1 MGNQKQERSPDQ
13 NIVDELA
20 GVASPPLPAAH
31 HTIDTSGHLVSNIKA
46 TTWATTLP
54 RSGKLSGHL
63 WDFLDGS
70 LPVGMFQ
77 GEFLYI
83 NRKDPARGRWFIDL
97 PNGQGTLILGQA
109 QLSSVKDVQ
118 QLLSLV
124 EHLLQKFRQAS
135 PPTPS
140 REDTMFEQLLKLYTT
155 YMISGVTSPMPHFV
169 GPPGSGK
176 STVFKQLA
184 DMLGVNLHIVN
195 VSRISPLGLEG
206 LELPDSDRNALTL
219 LISEM
224 WTKAKEGDIYLFDEF
239 LRGFPEVYN
248 GLLDIFTGREV
259 AGYQLPRVFIAGA
272 SNATATYDKALE
284 DRLLH
289 IPVPDP
295 RKSKAEKRRLSQM
308 LITELGLLPSML
320 DSYEMQSL
328 MDEEVLPTFEI
339 LDHFNGKATRNGN
352 TSIKGQ
358 SLRKLIGQAKMRH
371 IQSNLLKD
379 LINVNNAS
387 ANRPGKHQYVLLMEG
402 KHVPAGYESAARA
415 LRGNRKLTPAQQLNI
430 ELNLQLIEMQAALSE
445 KETADADDDTTFA

>member
-1 MGNQKQERSPDQ
+1 MGNQKAERSLDRI
-13 NIVDELA
+13 IVDDLA
-20 GVASPPLPAAH
+20 GAALPPAH
-31 HTIDTSGHLVSNIKA
+31 YTIDTSGHLVSNTNA
-46 TTWATTLP
+46 TTWTTTFP
-54 RSGKLSGHL
+54 QSKAQTVHL
-63 WDFLDGS
+63 WSYLDGE
-70 LPVGMFQ
+70 LPVGVFQ
-77 GEFLYI
+77 GEYLYI
-83 NRKDPARGRWFIDL
+83 NRKDLAVGMWFIDL
-97 PNGQGTLILGQA
+97 PNEQGTLTLDKA
-109 QLSSVKDVQ
+109 QLNSLRNWQ

-124 EHLLQKFRQAS
+124 AQMVQKFQQAP

-140 REDTMFEQLLKLYTT
+140 REDTMFEQLLKLYYT

-259 AGYQLPRVFIAGA
+259 AGYRLPRVFIAGA
-272 SNATATYDKALE
+272 SNSTATYDKALE

-295 RKSKAEKRRLSQM
+295 RKSKAEKKRLSQM

-328 MDEEVLPTFEI
+328 MDQEVLPTFEI
-339 LDHFNGKATRNGN
+339 LDHFNGTATRNGN

-371 IQSNLLKD
+371 IQSPLLKD
-379 LINVNNAS
+379 LINVNNTS

-445 KETADADDDTTFA
+445 KDADDDTTFA

>member
-1 MGNQKQERSPDQ
+1 MGKKKEGRGLDRI
-13 NIVDELA
+13 IVDELDGA
-20 GVASPPLPAAH
+20 ALPPVHFTTGSSGYAVSSTSAS
-31 HTIDTSGHLVSNIKA
+31 I
-46 TTWATTLP
+46 WATTMP
-54 RSGKLSGHL
+54 RPQSQAGHLEDYLSG
-63 WDFLDGS
+63 D

-77 GEFLYI
+77 GEYLYL
-83 NRKDPARGRWFIDL
+83 NRRDRSRRLWFIDL
-97 PNGQGTLILGQA
+97 PHGQGTLTLDQA
-109 QLSSVKDVQ
+109 HLNSLWNGE

-124 EHLLQKFRQAS
+124 EQLLQKFLQAP

-272 SNATATYDKALE
+272 SNSTTTYDKALE

-295 RKSKAEKRRLSQM
+295 RKSKAEKKRLSQM

-445 KETADADDDTTFA
+445 KEIADADDDTTFA

>member
-1 MGNQKQERSPDQ
+1 
-13 NIVDELA
+13 
-20 GVASPPLPAAH
+20 
-31 HTIDTSGHLVSNIKA
+31 
-46 TTWATTLP
+46 
-54 RSGKLSGHL
+54 
-63 WDFLDGS
+63 
-70 LPVGMFQ
+70 
-77 GEFLYI
+77 
-83 NRKDPARGRWFIDL
+83 
-97 PNGQGTLILGQA
+97 
-109 QLSSVKDVQ
+109 
-118 QLLSLV
+118 
-124 EHLLQKFRQAS
+124 
-135 PPTPS
+135 
-140 REDTMFEQLLKLYTT
+140 MFEQLLKLYYT

-259 AGYQLPRVFIAGA
+259 AGYRLPRVFIAGA
-272 SNATATYDKALE
+272 SNSTATYDKALE

-295 RKSKAEKRRLSQM
+295 RKSKAEKKRLSQM

-320 DSYEMQSL
+320 DTYEMQSL

-339 LDHFNGKATRNGN
+339 LDHFNGTATRNGN

-371 IQSNLLKD
+371 IQSPLLKD
-379 LINVNNAS
+379 LINVNNTS

>member
-1 MGNQKQERSPDQ
+1 MGKKKGERGLDRI
-13 NIVDELA
+13 IVDELA
-20 GVASPPLPAAH
+20 GAALPPAH
-31 HTIDTSGHLVSNIKA
+31 YTIDTSGHLMSNTSA

-54 RSGKLSGHL
+54 LSAGSL
-63 WDFLDGS
+63 WDCLDGN
-70 LPVGMFQ
+70 LPVGVFQ
-77 GEFLYI
+77 DEYLYI
-83 NRKDPARGRWFIDL
+83 NRRDPYRGMWFIDL
-97 PNGQGTLILGQA
+97 PNEQGTLTLDQA
-109 QLSSVKDVQ
+109 QLNSLWNSQ

-124 EHLLQKFRQAS
+124 EQMLQKFRQAP

-140 REDTMFEQLLKLYTT
+140 REDTMFEQLLKLYYT
-155 YMISGVTSPMPHFV
+155 YMISGVTSPMPHIV

-272 SNATATYDKALE
+272 SNSTATYDKALE

-295 RKSKAEKRRLSQM
+295 RKSKAEKKRLSQM

-320 DSYEMQSL
+320 DSYEMQLL
-328 MDEEVLPTFEI
+328 MDREVLPTFEI
-339 LDHFNGKATRNGN
+339 LDHFNGTATRNGN

-371 IQSNLLKD
+371 IQSPLLKD

-415 LRGNRKLTPAQQLNI
+415 LRGNRNLTPAQQLNI

>member
-1 MGNQKQERSPDQ
+1 MNDRKQECGAGDTLDGVVGPATADLIQ
-13 NIVDELA
+13 NIAFSNTPTSWTSQSGQPSMATPSMWSFLN
-20 GVASPPLPAAH
+20 GV
-31 HTIDTSGHLVSNIKA
+31 N
-46 TTWATTLP
+46 
-54 RSGKLSGHL
+54 
-63 WDFLDGS
+63 
-70 LPVGMFQ
+70 PVGVFQ
-77 GEFLYI
+77 GEYLYI
-83 NRKDPARGRWFIDL
+83 NRKDPARGLWFIDL
-97 PNGQGTLILGQA
+97 PHGLGTLTLDRA
-109 QLSSVKDVQ
+109 QLRSLWNEQ

-124 EHLLQKFRQAS
+124 EDLLNQGQQA
-135 PPTPS
+135 PPSTPS

-155 YMISGVTSPMPHFV
+155 YMITGVTSPMPHFV

-184 DMLGVNLHIVN
+184 DTLGVNLHIVN

-259 AGYQLPRVFIAGA
+259 AGYRLPRVFIAGA
-272 SNATATYDKALE
+272 SNSTATYDKALE

-320 DSYEMQSL
+320 DSDEMQSL

-339 LDHFNGKATRNGN
+339 LDHFNGTATRNGN

-371 IQSNLLKD
+371 IQSSLLKD

-445 KETADADDDTTFA
+445 KESTDADDDTTFA

>member
-1 MGNQKQERSPDQ
+1 MGKKKEERGLDQ
-13 NIVDELA
+13 IIVDELA
-20 GVASPPLPAAH
+20 GAALPPVH
-31 HTIDTSGHLVSNIKA
+31 FTTGTSGSVSSTNA
-46 TTWATTLP
+46 TTWTTP
-54 RSGKLSGHL
+54 PQSGAQSGRM
-63 WDFLDGS
+63 WNYFDGTY
-70 LPVGMFQ
+70 PVGVFQ
-77 GEFLYI
+77 GEHLYI
-83 NRKDPARGRWFIDL
+83 NRKDPAIGLWFIDL
-97 PNGQGTLILGQA
+97 PGGQGTLTLDQA
-109 QLSSVKDVQ
+109 HLNSFWNEQ
-118 QLLSLV
+118 QLLSWV
-124 EHLLQKFRQAS
+124 EHLLQKFQQAP

-140 REDTMFEQLLKLYTT
+140 REDTMFEQLLKLYYT

-259 AGYQLPRVFIAGA
+259 AGYRLPRVFIAGA
-272 SNATATYDKALE
+272 SNSTATYDKALE

-295 RKSKAEKRRLSQM
+295 RKSKAEKKRLSQM

-320 DSYEMQSL
+320 DTYEMQSL

-339 LDHFNGKATRNGN
+339 LDHFNGTATRNGN

-371 IQSNLLKD
+371 IQSPLLKD

>member
-1 MGNQKQERSPDQ
+1 MNDRKQECGAGDTLDGVVGPATADLIQ
-13 NIVDELA
+13 NIALSNTPTSWTSQSGQPSMA
-20 GVASPPLPAAH
+20 TPSMWSFLNGV
-31 HTIDTSGHLVSNIKA
+31 N
-46 TTWATTLP
+46 
-54 RSGKLSGHL
+54 
-63 WDFLDGS
+63 
-70 LPVGMFQ
+70 PVGVFQ
-77 GEFLYI
+77 GEYLYI
-83 NRKDPARGRWFIDL
+83 NRKDPARGLWFIDL
-97 PNGQGTLILGQA
+97 PHGLGTLTLDRA
-109 QLSSVKDVQ
+109 QLRSLWNEQ

-124 EHLLQKFRQAS
+124 EHMLQKMQQS
-135 PPTPS
+135 PPPTPS

-155 YMISGVTSPMPHFV
+155 YMITGVTSPMPHFV

-184 DMLGVNLHIVN
+184 DTLGVNLHIVN

-259 AGYQLPRVFIAGA
+259 AGYRLPRVFIAGA
-272 SNATATYDKALE
+272 SNSTATYDKALE

-295 RKSKAEKRRLSQM
+295 RKSRAEKRRLSQM

-339 LDHFNGKATRNGN
+339 LDHFNGTATRNGN

-402 KHVPAGYESAARA
+402 KHVSAKYESAARA

-445 KETADADDDTTFA
+445 KESTDADDDTTFA